1 MSTTR
6 PNPLRLRPD
15 QAADLPEH
23 ALLAVEAFRTT
34 LALAARLRAAMDKR
48 LREDG
53 LTTQQAALI
62 TVVEAAGAPSLS
74 DAASALACTR
84 QNLKQI
90 ASALE
95 RKGLVELR
103 ADPDDAR
110 TTRIVATQE
119 SRDYWAS
126 RDTSDV
132 DAVSG
137 WFSAI
142 DAPALRTLLD
152 SLNLVLAQVD
162 RNPED

>member
-1 MSTTR
+1 MG
-6 PNPLRLRPD
+6 PDPLRLRPD

-23 ALLAVEAFRTT
+23 SLLAIEAFRTT

-48 LREDG
+48 LRDDG

-62 TVVEAAGAPSLS
+62 TVVEAAGSPSLS
-74 DAASALACTR
+74 DAATALSCSR

-90 ASALE
+90 ASALQ

-110 TTRIVATQE
+110 TTRIVTTRK
-119 SRDYWAS
+119 SRAYWAS

-132 DAVSG
+132 DAVAG
-137 WFSAI
+137 WFRAL
-142 DAPALRTLLD
+142 DAPALRTLVTT
-152 SLNLVLAQVD
+152 LNLVIAQVD
-162 RNPED
+162 PRSDRPA

>member
-1 MSTTR
+1 MSTTG
-6 PNPLRLRPD
+6 PTPLRLRPD
-15 QAADLPEH
+15 QAANLPEH
-23 ALLAVEAFRTT
+23 SLLAVEAFRTT
-34 LALAARLRAAMDKR
+34 LSLAARLRAAMDKR

-62 TVVEAAGAPSLS
+62 TVVEAAGSPSLS
-74 DAASALACTR
+74 DAAAALACSR

-90 ASALE
+90 ASALQ

-110 TTRIVATQE
+110 TTRLVATQQ

-132 DAVSG
+132 DAVVS
-137 WFSAI
+137 WFEAL
-142 DAPALRTLLD
+142 DAPALRALLS
-152 SLNLVLAQVD
+152 SLNLVITRLDA
-162 RNPED
+162 NSP